1 LIASA
6 PGKIFIFGEHAV
18 VYGRHAIVTA
28 INLRTYADV
37 RKSDE
42 FRIIS
47 PLGTTGL
54 DMDVH
59 PYITDAIK
67 KLKPMGVD
75 GCEIRVTSEIPVA
88 SGLGSSSAVTVSVIA
103 GLNAEFDLGLN
114 PDEIYEIA
122 RKVEKDIQGIA
133 SGTDPFISTYG
144 GSYLIPERERI
155 DTGDIIVG
163 VINTGEKSITKEMVA
178 KVAQLKKEYPEV
190 VERIFDAIDAISL
203 MAVKLMKNKE
213 KEKIDT
219 LIRINQDLLSSLG
232 VSSPGIDDII
242 NVLREVGISGKLTGA
257 GGGGSVICIPDS
269 SSARNLKEI
278 VPGIKILRPE
288 NEGVKIHF

>member
-1 LIASA
+1 MIASA

-42 FRIIS
+42 FKIIS
-47 PLGTTGL
+47 PLGITGL

-67 KLKPMGVD
+67 KLKPMGVE
-75 GCEIRVTSEIPVA
+75 GCEIRITSEIPVA

-114 PDEIYEIA
+114 YDEIYEIA
-122 RKVEKDIQGIA
+122 RQVEKDIQGIA

-178 KVAQLKKEYPEV
+178 KVAELKKEYPEV

-203 MAVKLMKNKE
+203 KAVKLMKNKE

-232 VSSPGIDDII
+232 VSSPGIDNII
-242 NVLREVGISGKLTGA
+242 NVLRGLGISGKLTGA

-269 SSARNLKEI
+269 KSARNLKEI
-278 VPGIKILRPE
+278 VPGIRIVRPE
-288 NEGVKIHF
+288 NEGIKIHF